1 MPMGRRRRER
11 RKRRWHE
18 VLGRMKLSRPPAG
31 IIPLGSHLSSFGT
44 SLGRDE
50 SALWGSFIVAARPH
64 MP

>member
-50 SALWGSFIVAARPH
+50 SAL
-64 MP
+64 